1 MTPQQDGRG
10 CCGKRRGRPR
20 VARMIDDEGQFRCFA
35 PLCGNRTVHE
45 EQILLLP
52 EELEVLRLVD
62 LLGFDQE
69 AAAATIGISRK
80 TLWRDLH
87 EARRKIA
94 DALVYGKT
102 IRVLGCLRRDAEDC
116 PSDIQTE

>member
-1 MTPQQDGRG
+1 MTPEQDRRG

-35 PLCGNRTVHE
+35 PLCGDQTIQE

-62 LLGFDQE
+62 LVGLEQE
-69 AAAATIGISRK
+69 AAAATLGISRK

-87 EARRKIA
+87 EARRKVA

-102 IRVLGCLRRDAEDC
+102 IRVLGCLRQDAADC
-116 PSDIQTE
+116 PPYHQSE